1 MERRSSERRKKS
13 TLRAEE
19 SYKAC
24 EFCGR
29 KFCDNAFDR
38 HVEWCRWVLD
48 EKPRL
53 QHVELVVEQVEL
65 AVEPV
70 ELAAEQVELAVE
82 QVELGVELV
91 AVEQVELA
99 GRKAVD
105 SRPPQQRTSRL
116 WRS

>member
-29 KFCDNAFDR
+29 KFCENAFDR

-48 EKPRL
+48 EKI
-53 QHVELVVEQVEL
+53 
-65 AVEPV
+65 
-70 ELAAEQVELAVE
+70 
-82 QVELGVELV
+82 
-91 AVEQVELA
+91 
-99 GRKAVD
+99 
-105 SRPPQQRTSRL
+105 
-116 WRS
+116 

>member
-29 KFCDNAFDR
+29 KFCENAFDR

-48 EKPRL
+48 EKIQKPCLER
-53 QHVELVVEQVEL
+53 VEL
-65 AVEPV
+65 A
-70 ELAAEQVELAVE
+70 
-82 QVELGVELV
+82 VELV

-105 SRPPQQRTSRL
+105 SRRPQQRTSRL